1 MLFKTKGVFQMRLS
15 EDRIVDVSVKIVGKI
30 LDENLIYSDLDEDE
44 LVDFVKKIIWN
55 DLLIEDEIEMEVK
68 KVIGTYSRSIPE
80 GSAEYKAIYQNI
92 REEIAKRKNYVL

>member
-1 MLFKTKGVFQMRLS
+1 MRLS
-15 EDRIVDVSVKIVGKI
+15 EDRIVDLSVKIVGKI

-44 LVDFVKKIIWN
+44 LIAFVKKIIWN

-68 KVIGTYSRSIPE
+68 KVIGSYSRSIPE
-80 GSAEYKAIYQNI
+80 GSAEYKAIYQTT